1 MFIDEMFEDLLINQK
16 KMYADACVEVCN
28 EKLKSKAD
36 WNLTTIKRIENG
48 YQCCVR
54 RYPAL
59 NPHAFKIYVN
69 YRAPEISKQLG
80 WDKIVEKKD
89 GGAKK

>member
-1 MFIDEMFEDLLINQK
+1 MFIDEMFEDLLINK
-16 KMYADACVEVCN
+16 KMMYADACVEVCK
-28 EKLKSKAD
+28 EKLKNKAD
-36 WNLTTIKRIENG
+36 WNLTSIKCIDNG
-48 YQCCVR
+48 YQCFVR
-54 RYPAL
+54 KYPAL

>member
-1 MFIDEMFEDLLINQK
+1 MFIDEMFENLLINQK
-16 KMYADACVEVCN
+16 KMYADACYEVCK
-28 EKLKSKAD
+28 EKLKAKED

-54 RYPAL
+54 RHPKL

-69 YRAPEISKQLG
+69 YRAPEISKELG
-80 WDKIVEKKD
+80 WDKIVERKTVK
-89 GGAKK
+89 